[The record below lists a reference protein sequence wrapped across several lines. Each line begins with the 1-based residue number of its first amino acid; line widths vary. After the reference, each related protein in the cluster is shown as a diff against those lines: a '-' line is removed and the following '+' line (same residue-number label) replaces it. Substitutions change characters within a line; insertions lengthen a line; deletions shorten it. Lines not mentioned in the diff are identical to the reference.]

1 MPINFYWFFIAGL
14 IPLVVGAV
22 YYHPKVAGT
31 VWMRVN
37 QFTEEDISKGNMA
50 LIFGFAYLL
59 GVIASFFMSY
69 VVIHQGSLF
78 GMMYPEVMESG
89 SAVQAEFNE
98 LMVRYGDNSRSFSH
112 GVIHGIIAALMFAF
126 PIIAIN
132 ALFERRSWKY
142 VLIHVGYW
150 VIALALVGGT
160 ICATLEYAPM
170 T

>member
-14 IPLVVGAV
+14 IPLVVGAI

-31 VWMRVN
+31 AWMRVN

-50 LIFGFAYLL
+50 VIFGFAYLL

-69 VVIHQGSLF
+69 IVIHQGGVF
-78 GMMYPEVMESG
+78 GTMYPEVMESG
-89 SAVQAEFNE
+89 SAAQAEFNE
-98 LMVRYGDNSRSFSH
+98 LMAKYGDNSRDFGH
-112 GVIHGIIAALMFAF
+112 GALHGGMAALMFAF
-126 PIIAIN
+126 PVIAIN

-142 VLIHVGYW
+142 VLIHTIYW
-150 VIALALVGGT
+150 VISLTLVGGT

-170 T
+170 I